1 MKKVLELLREKRS
14 NYNEVINGM
23 RKSLSD
29 EMNEK
34 LFDNVDVFGIK
45 QDRYGKDESTPILD
59 IINALKKRVN
69 GPKVMKKELDA
80 LRNQLCELERKI
92 YVGLDDRREA
102 QKDLQVKIDNITS
115 SIIKDLN
122 NIVDFNTLRIVNI
135 DVKKLTSEQ
144 ESKLVEVMKSES
156 FVVIESNKRKF
167 YRFVGVL
174 HDKGGLKSL
183 SHVVFSKI
191 EGKVTEDRNFIGSIS
206 TDKVDVKGFLNSEY
220 NLF

>member
-59 IINALKKRVN
+59 IIQALKNRIVA
-69 GPKVMKKELDA
+69 PKVMGKELEA

-92 YVGLDDRREA
+92 YIGLDDRREA
-102 QKDLQVKIDNITS
+102 KKDLQVKIDNITS
-115 SIIKDLN
+115 NVIKDLN

-135 DVKKLTSEQ
+135 DVKKLTS
-144 ESKLVEVMKSES
+144 
-156 FVVIESNKRKF
+156 
-167 YRFVGVL
+167 
-174 HDKGGLKSL
+174 
-183 SHVVFSKI
+183 
-191 EGKVTEDRNFIGSIS
+191 
-206 TDKVDVKGFLNSEY
+206 
-220 NLF
+220 